1 MVTPLDPR
9 DMTTDEDRPIR
20 VYLDGREVGRN
31 QVRHIPSLLF
41 GAGY

>member
-31 QVRHIPSLLF
+31 QVRHIPNLLF